1 LEPLLVL
8 CIKPTATAILD
19 FNLTMKVLFL
29 YLKAFSFTGGIEKFN
44 RSFLKAL
51 HELSVDG
58 IIDADASSSYDTV
71 TDEKYFP
78 RNRFSGFGGKRKQF
92 VFSSILKCFKYDVV
106 VIGHIN
112 LAVIACI
119 MKKLRPSLKIV
130 VVTHGIEVWKTHNGY
145 KKQLLEQADTILS
158 VSRFTKEKI
167 LEFNPGID
175 ATRIK
180 IFPNTIDP
188 YFKAPSVF
196 GKPEYLLKR
205 YNLNS
210 NAEILITV
218 TRLSFSEKYKGYD
231 NTISMMKEIIAANN
245 NVRYLICGKADK
257 AENDRIVSLIKEN
270 DVSNKIILTGFV
282 KDEEL
287 IDHYLLGDVFVMPSK
302 KEGFGIVFIEALA
315 CGLKVIAGNKDGSV
329 DALMNGELGMLIDPD
344 NKEEVAVA
352 ISQSL
357 EKHDYDPVAMQKKVF
372 DAFGFGK
379 YKERLKDYL
388 TNETNAS

>member
-1 LEPLLVL
+1 
-8 CIKPTATAILD
+8 
-19 FNLTMKVLFL
+19 MKVLFL

-58 IIDADASSSYDTV
+58 FIDADASSSYDTV

-78 RNRFSGFGGKRKQF
+78 RNRFHGFGGRRKKF
-92 VFSSILKCFKYDVV
+92 VFSAVLKCFRYDVV

-112 LAVIACI
+112 LAVVACI

-130 VVTHGIEVWKTHNGY
+130 VVTHGIEVWKTHTKY

-158 VSRFTKEKI
+158 VSQFTKEKI

-175 ATRIK
+175 PARIK

-188 YFKAPSVF
+188 YFKAPAVF

-245 NVRYLICGKADK
+245 NVRYLICGKADDSEK
-257 AENDRIVSLIKEN
+257 ERIVSLIKEN

-315 CGLKVIAGNKDGSV
+315 CGLKVIAGSKDGSV
-329 DALMNGELGMLIDPD
+329 DALKNGELGMLIDPD

-357 EKHDYDPVAMQKKVF
+357 RNNNYDPIAMQKKVF
-372 DAFGFGK
+372 DAFGFDK
-379 YKERLKDYL
+379 YKERLRNYL
-388 TNETNAS
+388 TNGTNAS